1 VYLSSNFAQYWIVF
15 INRKDKNS
23 ILKYPV
29 FIRTLGNKKKSYNQ
43 NSKQYVLTCI
53 LTLIT
58 SLLNSQELTKISKK
72 KKLQKKS
79 FCFLLILRITRLYV
93 RHSLD
98 IKKIVFLKNFRM
110 IRFLRSKIRTFL
122 PRRTFLKP

>member
-72 KKLQKKS
+72 KKTPKEIILFS
-79 FCFLLILRITRLYV
+79 FNIKDYALIR
-93 RHSLD
+93 
-98 IKKIVFLKNFRM
+98 KA
-110 IRFLRSKIRTFL
+110 
-122 PRRTFLKP
+122 